1 MSARTSDRILAFVQE
16 TFRNRLDPGQGLS
29 SSTPLFSSQ
38 LIDSMGLIELL
49 AFLEKEFGVSMDATV
64 DELTKL
70 DTAANLA
77 HEIERLQQARERV

>member
-16 TFRNRLDPGQGLS
+16 TFRNRLDPEQGLS

-49 AFLEKEFGVSMDATV
+49 AFLEKEFGVSLEATV

-77 HEIERLQQARERV
+77 REIERLQQARERV